1 MARCINCLE
10 RPDSGKVIV
19 DGVDILSL
27 SKEALRQERRK
38 IGMIFQTFNLFDSKT
53 VYQNIALPL
62 TIVKTPKR
70 EVDQRVRDAAELVH
84 LSDKL
89 DAYPGA
95 LSGGQ
100 EQRVGIA
107 RAIISNPDILLS
119 DEATSALDPQTTI
132 QILDLLKEINRKTGL
147 TILMITHEMDAIK
160 YTCSRMAV
168 LDDGQVVESGY
179 VDDIF
184 RNPKSH
190 TGSLFTRVF
199 LEMQDAVPVADGAG
213 I

>member
-1 MARCINCLE
+1 MSNETYIQIEDLHKSFATDKRQTNEVLKGIGFSGAGKSTLARCINCLE

-19 DGVDILSL
+19 DGVDILGL

-38 IGMIFQTFNLFDSKT
+38 IGMIFQTFNLFNSKT

-70 EVDQRVRDAAELVH
+70 EVDQRVRDAAELAH

-100 EQRVGIA
+100 EQRGGIA

-119 DEATSALDPQTTI
+119 DEATSALDP
-132 QILDLLKEINRKTGL
+132 
-147 TILMITHEMDAIK
+147 
-160 YTCSRMAV
+160 
-168 LDDGQVVESGY
+168 
-179 VDDIF
+179 
-184 RNPKSH
+184 
-190 TGSLFTRVF
+190 
-199 LEMQDAVPVADGAG
+199 
-213 I
+213 